1 MPKIKLNVLFKKI
14 QKDDKKEVLEFHILG
29 DEIPHKEQLISMAG
43 GLAVLQIVDIEISA
57 EFKSIQRDS
66 KKVTLKFEAKGDSE
80 DKIIKLYP
88 KAGTNVDLYLEP
100 SQMSFEDLETNNHE
114 GIQYGVN
121 DDGTVEV
128 PENQMSM
135 DIPGGPDPFDEQEEL
150 PFDDEDNL
158 H

>member
-14 QKDDKKEVLEFHILG
+14 QKDDKKEVLEFHVLG
-29 DEIPHKEQLISMAG
+29 DQIPYKTELISMAG
-43 GLAVLQIVDIEISA
+43 ELAVLEIMEIEIPA
-57 EFKSIQRDS
+57 NFKSIQRDS
-66 KKVTLKFEAKGDSE
+66 KKVVLQFEVKGDSVE
-80 DKIIKLYP
+80 KIIKLYP
-88 KAGTNVDLYLEP
+88 KAGSNVDLYLEP

-121 DDGTVEV
+121 GDGTVEV

-135 DIPGGPDPFDEQEEL
+135 DLEEEEEKL
-150 PFDDEDNL
+150 PFEDEEDAL

>member
-1 MPKIKLNVLFKKI
+1 MPIQLDVLFKKM
-14 QKDDKKEVLEFHILG
+14 QKDDKKEILEFHILG
-29 DEIPHKEQLISMAG
+29 NEIPQKGELISMAG
-43 GLAVLQIVDIEISA
+43 EMSILEIEEVRISA

-66 KKVTLKFEAKGDSE
+66 KKVALKFEAKGDSE

-100 SQMSFEDLETNNHE
+100 SQMSFDDIETSNHE

-121 DDGTVEV
+121 GDGTVEV